1 MQHVGVLLMKSTTS
15 GQMEVFVYTAK
26 DIVGDVIESDE
37 MKPKW
42 FSVADLTYK
51 DTYKEAREWW
61 PTMLQGNKFVAWF
74 EFVDAAI
81 TSKEIKHVDAKQLAL
96 LRSSANGP

>member
-1 MQHVGVLLMKSTTS
+1 MQYVGVLLMKSTTS

-26 DIVGDVIESDE
+26 DTVGDVIESDE

-42 FSVADLTYK
+42 FNVADLTYK

-61 PTMLQGNKFVAWF
+61 PTMLQGNKFVTRF

-81 TSKEIKHVDAKQLAL
+81 TSKEIKHVDVKQLAL